1 MTVKDCIL
9 AAGAELGIKEGL
21 EAYFNG
27 SSQDKEAEAEALL
40 RCFNLVENELA
51 LDYLPLTA
59 EESVATETGSVF
71 YSDLKRAAVRILEVR
86 DKWGNEVE
94 FKLYPE
100 YLKTQPGEWNIRY
113 SYTPAEKGMDG
124 ESDFVLLASVRM
136 FAYGMAAEYSL
147 AAGLFEEAAVWDK
160 KYKDAI
166 AATYRSHGS
175 KRIRLRRWV

>member
-27 SSQDKEAEAEALL
+27 SSQDKETEAEALL

-59 EESVATETGSVF
+59 EENVATETGSVF
-71 YSDLKRAAVRILEVR
+71 YSDLKRAAVRILKVC

-100 YLKTQPGEWNIRY
+100 YLKTQPGEWKIHY
-113 SYTPAEKGMDG
+113 SYTPVEKSMNGQ
-124 ESDFVLLASVRM
+124 SDFLLYASVRL

-166 AATYRSHGS
+166 AATYRSYGS
-175 KRIRLRRWV
+175 KHIRPRRWV